1 MVGLAA
7 YRQEL
12 ETPMSLQAFTA
23 IPTLS
28 RRQLLGSAAALFGA
42 GLAGCSRAGEQPH
55 LAMTVH
61 RDPSCNC
68 CETWAQQSHAAGF
81 RTSILDE
88 SDMTA
93 LKRRLGVPADLA
105 SCHTAVVNGL
115 IVEGH
120 VPFDQVH
127 RLIRERPQGIA
138 GIAVPGMPAGSPGME
153 MPDGRREPFQVIA
166 FDRQGRR
173 RVFASVSA

>member
-1 MVGLAA
+1 
-7 YRQEL
+7 
-12 ETPMSLQAFTA
+12 MSKIAFVA
-23 IPTLS
+23 VPALS
-28 RRQLLGSAAALFGA
+28 RRQLLGSVAALLGTA
-42 GLAGCSRAGEQPH
+42 LAGCARAGEQPH

-61 RDPSCNC
+61 RDPSCGC
-68 CETWAQQSHAAGF
+68 CEEWARQSHGAGF
-81 RTSILDE
+81 RTSTLDE
-88 SDMTA
+88 PDMTA
-93 LKRRLGVPADLA
+93 LKRRLGVPPDLA
-105 SCHTAVVNGL
+105 SCHTAVVDGL

-120 VPFDQVH
+120 VPFDMIH
-127 RLIRERPQGIA
+127 RLLRERPQGVA